1 MDQLKKIVIV
11 RIIILPGLNEKSAQ
25 KGDDADANK

>member
-1 MDQLKKIVIV
+1 VDQLKKIVII

-25 KGDDADANK
+25 KWDDADANK

>member
-1 MDQLKKIVIV
+1 MNQLKKIVII

-25 KGDDADANK
+25 KWDDADANK